1 MEAKTIHSVKG
12 FMVKRYIILS
22 LLFRKVM
29 SGAAL
34 FNNLNEICW
43 SVLPEEVTLSYL
55 FDSKSL

>member
-22 LLFRKVM
+22 LLFKKVM

-34 FNNLNEICW
+34 FNNLNEIC
-43 SVLPEEVTLSYL
+43 
-55 FDSKSL
+55 